1 MEIYSEFYN
10 GDRKATVTLISR
22 SWNPQFN
29 VWEVAMY
36 QNHKVLERR
45 TMESE
50 HAAENLAEDFV
61 NGASG
66 GSVLLN
72 EGQ

>member
-10 GDRKATVTLISR
+10 GDRKATVTLINR
-22 SWNPQFN
+22 SWDPKFN

-36 QNHKVLERR
+36 QNHKILERR